1 MPRLFYGWY
10 IAIAGSANNF
20 LVLGFVMIGA
30 SIFIEPIRDELGWS
44 VTAIAF
50 GFSLRSFEQGLLAP
64 LTGMVIDV
72 VGARRM
78 AFAGA
83 VFISAGLLIFAQSQE
98 IWHYYLASFVMSFG
112 LSIGS
117 GAAFPA
123 AIMKWF
129 EAKRGRATGV
139 MNAGNAAAWF
149 AAPVL
154 ALLVESIGW
163 RSTVTVGAV
172 AIFIAGMISAYV
184 VRDRPED
191 LGMTVDGAAERRS
204 QSSLAISEGGLSAN
218 EALRTPALYLLAVA
232 SALGVAV
239 LIIWTIFLVPHLQST
254 GFSLREAAIIT
265 GLYGACQLVLRVS
278 AGWVGDRFGRRRVFT
293 LSFAAMAI
301 GFLAF
306 TNVSPDRL
314 WLLPIYYLCFGFGHA
329 AWLVLQMAVIADYFG
344 TRRFATVRGLVS
356 MLQMPMN
363 VAAPLIA
370 GWSFDVTGSYHTVFT
385 IFAFGTLAGMVA
397 VMAIRRP
404 AWSDLPAARAPRGS
418 PPGDAQ
424 SRDGESSNS

>member
-50 GFSLRSFEQGLLAP
+50 GFSLRSFEQGMLAP
-64 LTGMVIDV
+64 LTGMVIDI

-83 VFISAGLLIFAQSQE
+83 VFISAGLLFFAQSQE
-98 IWHYYLASFVMSFG
+98 IWHYYLASLVMSFG

-163 RSTVTVGAV
+163 RGTVTVGAI
-172 AIFIAGMISAYV
+172 AIFIAGMISAWV

-191 LGMTVDGAAERRS
+191 LGLTVDGAAARPS
-204 QSSLAISEGGLSAN
+204 QSSLAISEGGLSAA

-239 LIIWTIFLVPHLQST
+239 LIIWTIFLVPHLQAV
-254 GFSLREAAIIT
+254 GFSLRAAAIIT

-278 AGWVGDRFGRRRVFT
+278 AGWVGDRFGRRRIFT

-385 IFAFGTLAGMVA
+385 VFAFGTLAGMVA
-397 VMAIRRP
+397 VMSIRRP
-404 AWSDLPAARAPRGS
+404 AWADLPAARAPRGD
-418 PPGDAQ
+418 PAG
-424 SRDGESSNS
+424 DGESSDS

>member
-44 VTAIAF
+44 VSAIAF

-64 LTGMVIDV
+64 LTGMVIDI

-83 VFISAGLLIFAQSQE
+83 VFISAGMLVFAQSQE
-98 IWHYYLASFVMSFG
+98 LWHYYVASLVMSFG

-154 ALLVESIGW
+154 ALLVESVGW
-163 RSTVTVGAV
+163 RSTVTLGAI
-172 AIFIAGMISAYV
+172 AIFIAGMISAWV

-191 LGMTVDGAAERRS
+191 LGMTVDGTDERRS
-204 QSSLAISEGGLSAN
+204 QSSLAISEGGLSAG

-239 LIIWTIFLVPHLQST
+239 LIIWTIFLVPHLQAV
-254 GFSLREAAIIT
+254 GFSLRAAAIIT
-265 GLYGACQLVLRVS
+265 GAYGACQLVLRVS

-293 LSFAAMAI
+293 LSFAAMGI

-306 TNVSPDRL
+306 TNVNPDRI
-314 WLLPIYYLCFGFGHA
+314 WLLPVYYLCFGFGHA

-363 VAAPLIA
+363 VAAPLLA
-370 GWSFDVTGSYHTVFT
+370 GWSFDVTGSYHTAFT
-385 IFAFGTLAGMVA
+385 VFAFGTFAGMAA
-397 VMAIRRP
+397 VMLIRRP
-404 AWSDLPAARAPRGS
+404 PWADLPAARAPRGDPAS
-418 PPGDAQ
+418 AP
-424 SRDGESSNS
+424 ESSDS

>member
-44 VTAIAF
+44 VSAIAF

-83 VFISAGLLIFAQSQE
+83 VFISAGLLVFAQSRE
-98 IWHYYLASFVMSFG
+98 LWHYYLASIVMSFG

-163 RSTVTVGAV
+163 RGTVTVGAI

-191 LGMTVDGAAERRS
+191 LGMTVDGAAARRS
-204 QSSLAISEGGLSAN
+204 QSSLAISEGGLSAA

-239 LIIWTIFLVPHLQST
+239 LIIWTIFLVPHLQAV
-254 GFSLREAAIIT
+254 GFSLRAAAIIT

-278 AGWVGDRFGRRRVFT
+278 AGWVGDRFGRRRIFT
-293 LSFAAMAI
+293 LSFAAMGI

-370 GWSFDVTGSYHTVFT
+370 GWSFDMTGSYHTVFT
-385 IFAFGTLAGMVA
+385 VFAFGTLAGMVA
-397 VMAIRRP
+397 VMSIRRP
-404 AWSDLPAARAPRGS
+404 AWADLPAARALRGS
-418 PPGDAQ
+418 PA
-424 SRDGESSNS
+424 SDGESSDS